1 MILKII
7 GGMLVFASCLFDLFS
22 YWKQIAKT
30 LRTKKSGQVS
40 SQAYMM
46 KISHYLC
53 SLIALAIY
61 TNWVG
66 FGMEFSAFVICLIA
80 FSIVIK
86 YKPRGW
92 KLFHFSK

>member
-7 GGMLVFASCLFDLFS
+7 GGLFVAASCLFDLSS
-22 YWKQIAKT
+22 YWKQISKT
-30 LRTKKSGQVS
+30 LRTKKSAQVS
-40 SQAYMM
+40 TQAYMM

-61 TNWVG
+61 VNWVG
-66 FGMEFSAFVICLIA
+66 FGMEALAFIICLIC
-80 FSIVIK
+80 FVIVMK

-92 KLFHFSK
+92 KLFS